1 MSERLHKCT
10 QVEYCSKLIE
20 IESISQD
27 DRLEFYDELSP
38 HILYHPQQKVSYPIR
53 VADPYVATYQDI
65 SNLNEFFKLQLV
77 RIWWRL
83 GYYGFLMN

>member
-53 VADPYVATYQDI
+53 VAKTRTLPRIKI
-65 SNLNEFFKLQLV
+65 SAIQTNFTNCS
-77 RIWWRL
+77 
-83 GYYGFLMN
+83 